1 MQAVLLKLSPF
12 LFVVNILRT
21 NYFFKICNCILNI
34 YTFGKIFKDM
44 GDTERLKNYS
54 NYQLLDMVSQRYRYN
69 RDLLIELLK
78 ELDKREVTNAR
89 VEELKAEMPE
99 YKKPYSK
106 ESQVKQQENQTGSEK
121 LPWLFSIRAIFFFS
135 MVFSTFFGSIIMAFN
150 LREMK
155 QKTAILPL
163 VSFGLIYTATIA
175 SISQHIQSV
184 AWFLAIALNA
194 VGAFIIIHFFWNSYI
209 GQQQYNKRSI
219 TVPLLIGIGL
229 SLPIIYFMSQ
239 NGLAM

>member
-1 MQAVLLKLSPF
+1 
-12 LFVVNILRT
+12 
-21 NYFFKICNCILNI
+21 
-34 YTFGKIFKDM
+34 M

-69 RDLLIELLK
+69 KDLLIELLK
-78 ELDKREVTNAR
+78 ELDKRKVTNDR
-89 VEELKAEMPE
+89 VEALKAEMPE
-99 YKKPYSK
+99 YKRAYSK
-106 ESQVKQQENQTGSEK
+106 QGQEKPQEGQTESES
-121 LPWLFSIRAIFFFS
+121 LPQLFSIRAIFFFS
-135 MVFSTFFGSIIMAFN
+135 MVFSTFFGSLIMAFN

-163 VSFGLIYTATIA
+163 VSFGFIYTATIA
-175 SISQHIQSV
+175 SISQHMQSV

-219 TVPLLIGIGL
+219 TIPLLIGIGL

-239 NGLAM
+239 NGMAM